1 MVLAKDHK
9 TIRFSCLTKAY
20 QEALDGFDLLACMDF
35 SSIKKETEG
44 LDRYKKL
51 NWLAKHSIKIFKEN
65 TDEKFWAVYI
75 SLLEDARK
83 QYGDC
88 FAGARNDSNG
98 FSYKSKFENDHVNY
112 AIRNAF
118 FAYFALVNLIP
129 KLYKRQFGREIE
141 PALYRKTVMNTLP
154 FLYKLSKFHFDVFR
168 AFLYATTQKDHGVN
182 PELHVLKL
190 DLFKFEVSED
200 GSLNLDLSKRA
211 YLKIKEEAE
220 KIAKKGKLRIE
231 EPTIGC
237 PALQVYDSQGQD
249 LIKTC
254 FYWVTE
260 TLDQLEFY
268 DSALAPYSSS
278 H

>member
-1 MVLAKDHK
+1 MSVDHK
-9 TIRFSCLTKAY
+9 IIRFSCLTKAY
-20 QEALDGFDLLACMDF
+20 QEALAEFDLLEGLDF
-35 SSIKKETEG
+35 DLLKKNTEG

-51 NWLAKHSIKIFKEN
+51 NFLAKHLIQVFKEN
-65 TDEKFWAVYI
+65 TDEKFWTAYKFQLENAVK
-75 SLLEDARK
+75 E
-83 QYGDC
+83 
-88 FAGARNDSNG
+88 NPG
-98 FSYKSKFENDHVNY
+98 FSYKSNFENDHVNY

-129 KLYKRQFGREIE
+129 KLYKRQFGTEIE
-141 PALYRKTVMNTLP
+141 PKLYRETVFNTLP

-190 DLFKFEVSED
+190 DLFQFELGED
-200 GSLNLDLSKRA
+200 GSLNIDLSKRA

-237 PALQVYDSQGQD
+237 PALEVTNEQGQD
-249 LIKTC
+249 LITTC

-260 TLDQLEFY
+260 TLDQLDFY
-268 DSALAPYSSS
+268 DSALAPYS
-278 H
+278 